1 MEISENISPADKA
14 PIRVLLEK
22 SGFFYPFEV
31 NVVMDLIDE
40 TVRRGSRESGYYWLK
55 LEENGEITGFVN
67 YGPNPCSVHSWDLY
81 WIAVDPQVKGKG
93 IGTKLLFKTEEKVKE
108 MGGRILWI
116 ETSGRT
122 LYEPTVSF
130 YLRKG
135 YTLAATLEEFYGP
148 GDPRLIFTKKLSC

>member
-1 MEISENISPADKA
+1 MEISENISPADKE
-14 PIRVLLEK
+14 PVRVLLEQ

-55 LEENGEITGFVN
+55 LEENDEIAGFVN

-81 WIAVDPQVKGKG
+81 WIAVDPREKGKG
-93 IGTKLLFKTEEKVKE
+93 MGTKLLLKTEEKVKE

-148 GDPRLIFTKKLSC
+148 GDPRLIFTKKLSY